1 MEERNAALRAELHA
15 AREAGDISLG
25 EYLSELRKLRECGA
39 PASGADE
46 ASSATAHSKAARAFA
61 PAEAG
66 DGASSSDDDDLV
78 DEDGC
83 QWKRARTTATPERGN
98 INAETDAPDSAP
110 RSVQPQSSDHDR
122 SFPDDDGAKAEIQF
136 VIARAGMRVLGDFIT
151 ELEQRDYG
159 DATRQKLRYIYD
171 NQIDSLQLQLAAMLD
186 MQILVKTTYEL
197 EGDRLEIMLTYDR
210 IEGLRN
216 PCAQRWCPAECG
228 CDSSKPDASQK
239 GC

>member
-159 DATRQKLRYIYD
+159 DATRQKLRYIVRR
-171 NQIDSLQLQLAAMLD
+171 SF
-186 MQILVKTTYEL
+186 TTGYIV
-197 EGDRLEIMLTYDR
+197 RVACR
-210 IEGLRN
+210 
-216 PCAQRWCPAECG
+216 
-228 CDSSKPDASQK
+228 
-239 GC
+239 